1 MTVSDQQLQE
11 WLNARE
17 DEHLEFKEAKNNFH
31 FEKLVKYCAALANE
45 GGGSIILGV
54 TDTVPRKVVG
64 SQVFTN
70 LERTKAGLIEKLRL
84 RIEAQEIAHADGRVL
99 VFTAPARPI
108 GVPVAVDGAYWMRAG
123 EDLAA
128 MTPDMLRRIFDEAG
142 PDFSAEICPKATLA
156 DLDPAAIESL
166 RERWSRHSGNKTLAK
181 RPVDKLLQD
190 AELIVSNGVTYAAL
204 ILLGTRTAL
213 GRLLA
218 QAEVIFEYRSTPRP
232 GPANQRE
239 EYRQGFL
246 SFYDRVW
253 ELVDMRN
260 DKQHFQDRM
269 VMHAVSTF
277 SEIAVRE
284 ALLNAVSHRDYRHP
298 GSVFVRQF
306 PRRIEIVSPGGFP
319 PGITP
324 DNILDQQLPRNRR
337 IAETFARCGLIERSG
352 QGADRIV
359 EECVRHGQ
367 PLPDYSHSDA
377 HQVWLT
383 LDGEIRDA
391 NFLKFMERVG
401 EETLATLDPH
411 EFLILGLIASGKR
424 LPAELRPHVP
434 RLLEVGVL
442 DRTGRG
448 KPVLSHKLSEGTRTR
463 SAATQNKIDAR
474 ARNRAQLLDFIR
486 SQTLAG
492 RAMEDL
498 MAEFPSLSRSTIKRL
513 LDDLR
518 SDGLIHSRGL
528 KRFARWFPG
537 SIGSIGPENPK
548 GAPNPSHRKLGRE

>member
-1 MTVSDQQLQE
+1 MTVSDQQLQQ

-45 GGGSIILGV
+45 GGGSIVLGV
-54 TDTVPRKVVG
+54 SDTVPRKVVG

-70 LERTKAGLIEKLRL
+70 LDRTKAGLIEKLRL

-128 MTPDMLRRIFDEAG
+128 MTPDMLRGIFDEAG
-142 PDFSAEICPKATLA
+142 PDFSAEICPKATLT

-166 RERWSRHSGNKTLAK
+166 RERWSRHSGNKTFAK

-190 AELIVSNGVTYAAL
+190 AELIVSNGITYAAL

-260 DKQHFQDRM
+260 DKQHFQERM

-367 PLPDYSHSDA
+367 PLPDYSHSDH
-377 HQVWLT
+377 HQVWLA
-383 LDGEIRDA
+383 LDGEIRDE

-411 EFLILGLIASGKR
+411 DFLILGLIASGKR

-448 KPVLSHKLSEGTRTR
+448 KPVLAKRLYS
-463 SAATQNKIDAR
+463 SAKGASAKTAEREAAGQ
-474 ARNRAQLLDFIR
+474 RNRMALRDHI
-486 SQTLAG
+486 TKHAG
-492 RAMEDL
+492 CSLQEI
-498 MAEFPSLSRSTIKRL
+498 MASFPELTRNQVQSCLKQ
-513 LDDLR
+513 LR
-518 SDGLIHSRGL
+518 SEELIHLSGST
-528 KRFARWFPG
+528 KSARWFPG
-537 SIGSIGPENPK
+537 PQSNVTGGDQI
-548 GAPNPSHRKLGRE
+548 